1 MGVVV
6 VAAAVAAGWWSQG
19 YASADS
25 SAAPTDQ
32 QKIDQLNQEINQL
45 KQQKAQLEAQLKA
58 AKPTPAPTPAPP
70 LTTPSVT
77 GPLTMNSPTTVDLSG
92 VAGPMLSGLPESI
105 QNLEKFD
112 LNGVASG
119 IGIVQ
124 DHAEPGDRSSR
135 ADASNAQIILQ
146 QPNGLIQY
154 YLQVGAYSIPDL
166 GLPYTSS
173 GNSVNKLWG
182 PLPVGFLKIQPTDSL
197 SIQGGNLPTLIGA
210 EYTFTFQNM
219 NIERGLLWNQ
229 EPAISRGVQVNY
241 SQGPLSGAI
250 SWNNGF
256 YSKSYTWLTG
266 ELTYAFN
273 SANSLEAVGGG
284 NLGFSKFSNFATPAA
299 QNNSE
304 IFNLIYTYNSAPWIF
319 QPYFQWTLVPHNSDI
334 GVGKN
339 TYTLGGAILASY
351 QVSEHFF
358 IAGRGEFI
366 GQNGNATDG
375 AANLLYGP
383 GSQAY
388 SLTLTPTYQ
397 YKQFFARPEV
407 SYVQALSYTSGD
419 VFGNK
424 FENPA
429 QVRGALEFGVLL

>member
-1 MGVVV
+1 
-6 VAAAVAAGWWSQG
+6 
-19 YASADS
+19 
-25 SAAPTDQ
+25 
-32 QKIDQLNQEINQL
+32 
-45 KQQKAQLEAQLKA
+45 
-58 AKPTPAPTPAPP
+58 
-70 LTTPSVT
+70 
-77 GPLTMNSPTTVDLSG
+77 
-92 VAGPMLSGLPESI
+92 
-105 QNLEKFD
+105 
-112 LNGVASG
+112 
-119 IGIVQ
+119 
-124 DHAEPGDRSSR
+124 
-135 ADASNAQIILQ
+135 
-146 QPNGLIQY
+146 
-154 YLQVGAYSIPDL
+154 
-166 GLPYTSS
+166 
-173 GNSVNKLWG
+173 
-182 PLPVGFLKIQPTDSL
+182 
-197 SIQGGNLPTLIGA
+197 
-210 EYTFTFQNM
+210 
-219 NIERGLLWNQ
+219 
-229 EPAISRGVQVNY
+229 
-241 SQGPLSGAI
+241 
-250 SWNNGF
+250 
-256 YSKSYTWLTG
+256 
-266 ELTYAFN
+266 
-273 SANSLEAVGGG
+273 
-284 NLGFSKFSNFATPAA
+284 LGFSKFSNFATPAA